1 MGGVQGTMSYWTEY
15 VGEEEGPAPFVI
27 IIGDI
32 GSGKTASAM
41 SIVDEYRDQYKDV
54 YLLMDKKAFKN
65 YKGLGFKRIDP
76 EAIRIP
82 TNSIFV
88 ADDLHLS
95 QHARDWGKGKGRP
108 LEELARERR
117 QTNTMMI
124 VTTQVSRVI
133 DVNLLNMMSCLLIMR
148 PSIAQ
153 AKFDRGEIAPMLRKA
168 YQGIGYDEY
177 GKAYCFSNEGEGYD
191 DFIDGIP
198 LPGWYTDEISNA
210 HRDHFGGDVQETPGE
225 VAKEPL
231 NNAFRLLKAIGKAVK

>member
-1 MGGVQGTMSYWTEY
+1 MTYWEPY
-15 VGEEEGPAPFVI
+15 IGEKDGAAPFTI
-27 IIGDI
+27 IVGDI

-65 YKGLGFKRIDP
+65 YKGTGFKRIDP
-76 EAIRIP
+76 DKIVIP
-82 TNSIFV
+82 RNAIFV

-95 QHARDWGKGKGRP
+95 QHARDWAGGKGRP

-124 VTTQVSRVI
+124 VTTQVTRVI
-133 DVNLLNMMSCLLIMR
+133 DVNLLNMMNCLIIMR

-168 YQGIGYDEY
+168 YSGIKYDEY
-177 GKAYCFSNEGEGYD
+177 GKAYVFSNVGEG
-191 DFIDGIP
+191 FEGIIEGIP
-198 LPGWYTDEISNA
+198 LPSWYSDEISNA
-210 HRDHFGGDVQETPGE
+210 HRDHFGGDVQATPGE
-225 VAKEPL
+225 AAKQPL

>member
-1 MGGVQGTMSYWTEY
+1 MTYWEPY
-15 VGEEEGPAPFVI
+15 IGEKDGAAPFTI
-27 IIGDI
+27 IVGDI

-65 YKGLGFKRIDP
+65 YKGQGFKRIDP
-76 EAIRIP
+76 DKIVIP
-82 TNSIFV
+82 RNAIFV

-95 QHARDWGKGKGRP
+95 QHARDWAGGKGRP

-124 VTTQVSRVI
+124 VTTQVTRVI
-133 DVNLLNMMSCLLIMR
+133 DVNLLNMMNCLIIMR

-168 YQGIGYDEY
+168 YSGIKYDEY
-177 GKAYCFSNEGEGYD
+177 GKAYVFSNVGEG
-191 DFIDGIP
+191 FEGIIEGIP
-198 LPGWYTDEISNA
+198 LPSWYSDEISNA

-225 VAKEPL
+225 IAKQPL
-231 NNAFRLLKAIGKAVK
+231 NNAFRILKALGKAVK